1 MELSAWISI
10 AAVCATGAAS
20 PGPSLAVV
28 VKNTVSGGRSQGVL
42 TGLGHGIGVGI
53 YAFGAVVGVS
63 AVVAGNPAL
72 GRGIEVVG
80 GLYLLWMGIQTWR
93 KAGQGDMSG
102 HGSGRPGM
110 QGFSEGF
117 MIAFLNPKIAVFFLA
132 LLVSFLPPDASV
144 LERTGVAALAMGIDA
159 TWYVFAAL
167 LLAGTGAAGWLG
179 RNGVWV
185 DRVLAALLFGVAGV
199 LVVVGGGSS

>member
-1 MELSAWISI
+1 MDAASWISI
-10 AAVCATGAAS
+10 AAVCLTGAAA

-28 VKNTVSGGRSQGVL
+28 VKNTVSGGRAQGVL

-63 AVVAGNPAL
+63 AVVASNPAL

-102 HGSGRPGM
+102 RNAL
-110 QGFSEGF
+110 QRR
-117 MIAFLNPKIAVFFLA
+117 AVL
-132 LLVSFLPPDASV
+132 
-144 LERTGVAALAMGIDA
+144 
-159 TWYVFAAL
+159 
-167 LLAGTGAAGWLG
+167 
-179 RNGVWV
+179 
-185 DRVLAALLFGVAGV
+185 
-199 LVVVGGGSS
+199 